1 MRAILILC
9 GVILIAAIALLVWR
23 STRPERYGNPFTGAP
38 AITIKAAAAITNDTP
53 AAADVNLTGTIV
65 RQCPVTGCWFY
76 IKDEAGNQ
84 VRIEMESVTPTLPQ
98 RLGRTAN
105 VEGRLIRQGDGVV
118 LVGNAVEFK

>member
-38 AITIKAAAAITNDTP
+38 AITIKAAAAATNDTP
-53 AAADVNLTGTIV
+53 AVDVNLTGTIV
-65 RQCPVTGCWFY
+65 RQCPVSGCWFY

-84 VRIEMESVTPTLPQ
+84 VRIEMDSVAPTLPQ

-105 VEGRLIRQGDGVV
+105 VEGRLIRQDGSVV